1 VWSDDIYLPSVDS
14 GNRHGRTRW
23 KGNWFLES
31 SVETDLRFS
40 HERQIHLSHLN
51 QRQLCHTAWLGVFF
65 V

>member
-1 VWSDDIYLPSVDS
+1 MVE
-14 GNRHGRTRW
+14 RW

-51 QRQLCHTAWLGVFF
+51 RRQLVSSLCHTAWLGVFF